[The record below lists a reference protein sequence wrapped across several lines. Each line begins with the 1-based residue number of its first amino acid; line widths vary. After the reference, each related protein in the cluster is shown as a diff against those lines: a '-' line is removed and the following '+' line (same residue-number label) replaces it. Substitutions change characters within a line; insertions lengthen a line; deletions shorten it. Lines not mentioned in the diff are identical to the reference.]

1 MLLWERQ
8 AMVTVRS
15 SENTIYPSCQQYA
28 IWY

>member
-15 SENTIYPSCQQYA
+15 SENTIYPSCQRHV
-28 IWY
+28 IW